1 MYMSEAPF
9 TSPQKRPID
18 LDGLMGMAY
27 SSEKALDVPG
37 DILQE
42 ILHGG
47 LLTPKLSSEPVDI
60 TAITSHN
67 DSEGKSTLGV
77 EQFSE
82 AVARFEVSSEL
93 GERTVRLALDNGDSL
108 ELSHIMEIRQ
118 QEPEEPSD
126 YAELIY
132 DTGGLVNRVLSR
144 ESFSKLNSEQQQLII
159 QRLTERAT
167 TEFDEL
173 LADSEHCQAIVNI
186 FKQTEPII
194 ADKLAVFVP
203 VVLEDGEAKLLP
215 KLHIEMTHGATKTI
229 VPFDQ
234 LADIDL
240 IYHEQRDE
248 SQPFDYL
255 ATFQDEWRSRSIE
268 AAEYLLTDRAADLSQ
283 RNISAK
289 RVTKLMQAEA
299 SERCAQLI
307 ADENFLAEHMLESG
321 KFHVEGK
328 VFIHNNGKWKKAPG
342 KKHTINAK
350 PELHCA
356 EVEEKW
362 RFGLRLV
369 PIDDNSQ
376 ADVFVVPNNTFVT
389 AFRRSTHEPH

>member
-1 MYMSEAPF
+1 MSEAPF
-9 TSPQKRPID
+9 PSPQKRPIV
-18 LDGLMGMAY
+18 LDGLMDMAY
-27 SSEKALDVPG
+27 NREATLDLP
-37 DILQE
+37 DETLQTTLNNQLFTPE
-42 ILHGG
+42 
-47 LLTPKLSSEPVDI
+47 LLSKPVDI

-67 DSEGKSTLGV
+67 NSDGEPTLGI

-93 GERTVRLALDNGDSL
+93 GERTVRLAFDNGDRL
-108 ELSHIMEIRQ
+108 DVSHIMEIRQ

-126 YAELIY
+126 HAELVY

-144 ESFSKLNSEQQQLII
+144 KSFSKLDPEQQQLII
-159 QRLTERAT
+159 QRLTEKAT
-167 TEFDEL
+167 RKFDEL

-268 AAEYLLTDRAADLSQ
+268 AVEYVLTDAATNLSQ
-283 RNISAK
+283 GDNSAEDI
-289 RVTKLMQAEA
+289 AESMRTETA
-299 SERCAQLI
+299 ERCAQLM
-307 ADENFLAEHMLESG
+307 ADENFLTEHMLEAG
-321 KFHVEGK
+321 KFYVDGT
-328 VFIHNNGKWKKAPG
+328 FYTNNNGEWQEMFDDL
-342 KKHTINAK
+342 TINAK
-350 PELHCA
+350 PELHC
-356 EVEEKW
+356 EEISGQW

-376 ADVFVVPNNTFVT
+376 ADVFVIPNNTFVT

>member
-1 MYMSEAPF
+1 MSEAPF
-9 TSPQKRPID
+9 ASPQKRPID
-18 LDGLMGMAY
+18 LDGLMDIAY
-27 SSEKALDVPG
+27 TTLDVP
-37 DILQE
+37 DEALQTT
-42 ILHGG
+42 LNHQLFTPD
-47 LLTPKLSSEPVDI
+47 LLSKPVDI

-67 DSEGKSTLGV
+67 NSDGEPTLGI

-93 GERTVRLALDNGDSL
+93 GERTVRLALDNGDRL
-108 ELSHIMEIRQ
+108 DVSHIMEIRQ

-126 YAELIY
+126 YAELVY

-159 QRLTERAT
+159 QRLTEKAT

-173 LADSEHCQAIVNI
+173 LADSEHCQAIVDI

-203 VVLEDGEAKLLP
+203 IVLEDGEAKLLP
-215 KLHIEMTHGATKTI
+215 KLHIELTHGATKTI

-240 IYHEQRDE
+240 IYPEQENDDQ
-248 SQPFDYL
+248 SVDYL
-255 ATFQDEWRSRSIE
+255 ATFQDEWRSQSIQ
-268 AAEYLLTDRAADLSQ
+268 ATEYLLNDRVTDLSQ
-283 RNISAK
+283 RNISAE

-299 SERCAQLI
+299 SELCTQLM
-307 ADENFLAEHMLESG
+307 ADENFLTEHMLEPG
-321 KFHVEGK
+321 ELYVDGIFYTD
-328 VFIHNNGKWKKAPG
+328 NNGEWQETFDDY
-342 KKHTINAK
+342 TINAK
-350 PELHCA
+350 PELDC
-356 EVEEKW
+356 EEISGQW
-362 RFGLRLV
+362 RFGLRL
-369 PIDDNSQ
+369 ISADDSSQ
-376 ADVFVVPNNTFVT
+376 ADVFVVPSNTFVT

>member
-9 TSPQKRPID
+9 PSPRKQPIV
-18 LDGLMGMAY
+18 LDGLMDIAY
-27 SSEKALDVPG
+27 SREDLPDET
-37 DILQE
+37 LQKTLNNQLFTPE
-42 ILHGG
+42 
-47 LLTPKLSSEPVDI
+47 LLSKPVDI
-60 TAITSHN
+60 TAITSHKN
-67 DSEGKSTLGV
+67 SDGEPTLGI

-93 GERTVRLALDNGDSL
+93 GERTVRLALDNGDRL
-108 ELSHIMEIRQ
+108 DVSHIMEIRQ

-126 YAELIY
+126 YAELVY

-144 ESFSKLNSEQQQLII
+144 KSFNKLGPEQQQLII
-159 QRLTERAT
+159 QRLTEKAT
-167 TEFDEL
+167 REFDEL

-255 ATFQDEWRSRSIE
+255 ATFQDEWRSQSIG
-268 AAEYLLTDRAADLSQ
+268 AVEYLLTDRAADLSQ
-283 RNISAK
+283 RNISTE

-299 SERCAQLI
+299 SELCAQLM
-307 ADENFLAEHMLESG
+307 ADENFLTEHMLEAG
-321 KFHVEGK
+321 KFYVDGT
-328 VFIHNNGKWKKAPG
+328 FYTNNNGEWQEMFDDL
-342 KKHTINAK
+342 TINAK
-350 PELHCA
+350 PELHCE
-356 EVEEKW
+356 EVDEQW

-369 PIDDNSQ
+369 PIDDDSQ
-376 ADVFVVPNNTFVT
+376 ADVFVVPNNTFLT
-389 AFRRSTHEPH
+389 AFRRLAH

>member
-1 MYMSEAPF
+1 MNEAPF
-9 TSPQKRPID
+9 TSPPKRPID

-67 DSEGKSTLGV
+67 DSEGKSILGV

-93 GERTVRLALDNGDSL
+93 GERTVRLALDNGDRL
-108 ELSHIMEIRQ
+108 DVSHIMEIRQ

-126 YAELIY
+126 YAELVY

-144 ESFSKLNSEQQQLII
+144 KSFNKLGPEQQQLII
-159 QRLTERAT
+159 QRLTEKAT
-167 TEFDEL
+167 REFDEL

-255 ATFQDEWRSRSIE
+255 AIFRDEWRSRSIE
-268 AAEYLLTDRAADLSQ
+268 AVEYVLTDAATNLSQ
-283 RNISAK
+283 GDNSAEDI
-289 RVTKLMQAEA
+289 AESMRTETA
-299 SERCAQLI
+299 KRCAQLM
-307 ADENFLAEHMLESG
+307 ADENFLTEHMLKPG
-321 KFHVEGK
+321 KFYVDGI
-328 VFIHNNGKWKKAPG
+328 FYTDNNGEWQETFDDY
-342 KKHTINAK
+342 TINAK
-350 PELHCA
+350 PELDC
-356 EVEEKW
+356 EEISGQW
-362 RFGLRLV
+362 RFGLRL
-369 PIDDNSQ
+369 ISADDSSQ
-376 ADVFVVPNNTFVT
+376 ADVFVIPSDTFVT

>member
-1 MYMSEAPF
+1 MSEASF

-27 SSEKALDVPG
+27 SSKKALDVPG

-93 GERTVRLALDNGDSL
+93 GERTVRLVLDSGDSL
-108 ELSHIMEIRQ
+108 DLSHVMEIRQ
-118 QEPEEPSD
+118 RGPGEISD
-126 YAELIY
+126 YNDLIHT
-132 DTGGLVNRVLSR
+132 TGKLVDRVLSR
-144 ESFSKLNSEQQQLII
+144 KSFNSLDHVQQQLLM
-159 QRLTERAT
+159 QQLTEKAT
-167 TEFDEL
+167 TKLEDVFAE
-173 LADSEHCQAIVNI
+173 SEHCQAAV
-186 FKQTEPII
+186 KLWQEDEPII
-194 ADKLAVFVP
+194 ADNLRILVP
-203 VVLEDGEAKLLP
+203 GVLDPEMKDLTHRCCVELDNSDGS
-215 KLHIEMTHGATKTI
+215 TV
-229 VPFDQ
+229 VPFIEIT
-234 LADIDL
+234 DINL
-240 IYHEQRDE
+240 TYPEQKDE

-255 ATFQDEWRSRSIE
+255 ATFQDEWRSQSIE
-268 AAEYLLTDRAADLSQ
+268 AVEYLLTDRAADLSQ

-289 RVTKLMQAEA
+289 RVTNLMRAEA
-299 SERCAQLI
+299 AERCAQLM
-307 ADENFLAEHMLESG
+307 ADENFLTEHMLE
-321 KFHVEGK
+321 
-328 VFIHNNGKWKKAPG
+328 PG
-342 KKHTINAK
+342 EFYVDGIFYTDNDGEWQEMFDDHTINAK
-350 PELHCA
+350 PELYC
-356 EVEEKW
+356 EEISGQW

-369 PIDDNSQ
+369 PIDDSSQ
-376 ADVFVVPNNTFVT
+376 ANLFVVPNNTFVT

>member
-18 LDGLMGMAY
+18 LGSLMDMAY
-27 SSEKALDVPG
+27 NREATLDL
-37 DILQE
+37 DETLQKTLNNQLFTPE
-42 ILHGG
+42 
-47 LLTPKLSSEPVDI
+47 LLSKPVDI

-67 DSEGKSTLGV
+67 NSDGEPTLGI

-108 ELSHIMEIRQ
+108 ELSHIMEVRQ
-118 QEPEEPSD
+118 QKPEEPSD
-126 YAELIY
+126 HAELVY

-144 ESFSKLNSEQQQLII
+144 KSFSKLDPEQQQLII
-159 QRLTERAT
+159 QRLTEKAT
-167 TEFDEL
+167 RKFDEL
-173 LADSEHCQAIVNI
+173 LADSEHCQATVDIY
-186 FKQTEPII
+186 KQTEPIV

-268 AAEYLLTDRAADLSQ
+268 AVEYLLTDAATNLSQ
-283 RNISAK
+283 GDNSAEDI
-289 RVTKLMQAEA
+289 AESMRTETA
-299 SERCAQLI
+299 KRCAQLM
-307 ADENFLAEHMLESG
+307 ADENFLAEHMLEPG
-321 KFHVEGK
+321 KFRIKGIS
-328 VFIHNNGKWKKAPG
+328 FTNNNGKWQKAFNNYTV
-342 KKHTINAK
+342 KAK
-350 PELHCA
+350 PELHC
-356 EVEEKW
+356 EKVSGKW

-376 ADVFVVPNNTFVT
+376 ADVFVVPNNNFVT
-389 AFRRSTHEPH
+389 TFQRLAH

>member
-9 TSPQKRPID
+9 PSPRKQPIV
-18 LDGLMGMAY
+18 LDGLMDIAY
-27 SSEKALDVPG
+27 SREDLPDET
-37 DILQE
+37 LQKTLNNQLFTPE
-42 ILHGG
+42 
-47 LLTPKLSSEPVDI
+47 LLSKPVDI
-60 TAITSHN
+60 TAITSHKN
-67 DSEGKSTLGV
+67 SDGEPTLGI

-93 GERTVRLALDNGDSL
+93 GERTVRLALDNGDRL
-108 ELSHIMEIRQ
+108 DVSHIMEIRQ

-144 ESFSKLNSEQQQLII
+144 KSFNKLGPEQQQLII
-159 QRLTERAT
+159 QRLTEKAT
-167 TEFDEL
+167 REFDEL
-173 LADSEHCQAIVNI
+173 LADSEHYQAIVNI

-255 ATFQDEWRSRSIE
+255 ATFQDEWRSQSIG
-268 AAEYLLTDRAADLSQ
+268 AVEYLLTDRAADLSQ
-283 RNISAK
+283 RNISTE

-299 SERCAQLI
+299 SELCAQLM
-307 ADENFLAEHMLESG
+307 ADENFLTEHMLEAG
-321 KFHVEGK
+321 KFYVDGT
-328 VFIHNNGKWKKAPG
+328 FYTNNNGEWQEMFDDL
-342 KKHTINAK
+342 TINAK
-350 PELHCA
+350 PELHC
-356 EVEEKW
+356 EEISGQW
-362 RFGLRLV
+362 RFGLRL
-369 PIDDNSQ
+369 ISADDSSQ
-376 ADVFVVPNNTFVT
+376 ADVFVIPSNTFVT
-389 AFRRSTHEPH
+389 AFRRLAQEPH

>member
-1 MYMSEAPF
+1 MYMSEASF

-27 SSEKALDVPG
+27 TTLDVP
-37 DILQE
+37 DETLQTTLNNQLFTPE
-42 ILHGG
+42 
-47 LLTPKLSSEPVDI
+47 LLSKPVNI

-67 DSEGKSTLGV
+67 NSDGKPTLGI

-108 ELSHIMEIRQ
+108 ELSHIMEVRQ

-144 ESFSKLNSEQQQLII
+144 KSFSKLNSEQQQLII

-173 LADSEHCQAIVNI
+173 LADSEHCQAIVDI

-255 ATFQDEWRSRSIE
+255 ATFQDEWRSQSIE
-268 AAEYLLTDRAADLSQ
+268 AVEYLLTDAATNLSQ
-283 RNISAK
+283 GDNSAEDI
-289 RVTKLMQAEA
+289 AESMRTETA
-299 SERCAQLI
+299 KRCAQLM
-307 ADENFLAEHMLESG
+307 ADENFLAEHMLEAG
-321 KFHVEGK
+321 KFYVDGT
-328 VFIHNNGKWKKAPG
+328 FYTNNNGEWQEMFDDL
-342 KKHTINAK
+342 TINAK
-350 PELHCA
+350 PELHC
-356 EVEEKW
+356 EEISGQW

-369 PIDDNSQ
+369 PVDDNSQ
-376 ADVFVVPNNTFVT
+376 ADVFVVPNNTFLT
-389 AFRRSTHEPH
+389 AFRRLAKKPH

>member
-1 MYMSEAPF
+1 MSEASF

-27 SSEKALDVPG
+27 TTLDVP
-37 DILQE
+37 DETLQTTLNNQLFTPE
-42 ILHGG
+42 
-47 LLTPKLSSEPVDI
+47 LLSKPVDI

-67 DSEGKSTLGV
+67 NSDGKPTLGI

-108 ELSHIMEIRQ
+108 ELSHIMEVRQ

-268 AAEYLLTDRAADLSQ
+268 AVEYVLTDAATNLSQ
-283 RNISAK
+283 GDNSAEDI
-289 RVTKLMQAEA
+289 AESMRTETA
-299 SERCAQLI
+299 ERCAQLM
-307 ADENFLAEHMLESG
+307 ADENFLTEHMLEAG
-321 KFHVEGK
+321 KFYVDGT
-328 VFIHNNGKWKKAPG
+328 FYTNNNGEWQEMFDDL
-342 KKHTINAK
+342 TINAK
-350 PELHCA
+350 PELHCE
-356 EVEEKW
+356 EVDEQW

-369 PIDDNSQ
+369 PIDDDSQ
-376 ADVFVVPNNTFVT
+376 ADVFVVPNNNFLT
-389 AFRRSTHEPH
+389 AFQRSTHKPH

>member
-9 TSPQKRPID
+9 PSPQKRPIV
-18 LDGLMGMAY
+18 LSGLMDIAY
-27 SSEKALDVPG
+27 SREDLPDET
-37 DILQE
+37 LQKTLNNQLFTPE
-42 ILHGG
+42 
-47 LLTPKLSSEPVDI
+47 LLSKPVDI
-60 TAITSHN
+60 TAITSHKN
-67 DSEGKSTLGV
+67 SDGEPTLGI

-93 GERTVRLALDNGDSL
+93 GERTVRLALDNGDRLDVSR
-108 ELSHIMEIRQ
+108 IMEIRQ

-126 YAELIY
+126 YAELVY

-144 ESFSKLNSEQQQLII
+144 KSFSKLDPEQQQLII
-159 QRLTERAT
+159 QRLTEKAT
-167 TEFDEL
+167 RKFDEL

-229 VPFDQ
+229 LPFDQ

-240 IYHEQRDE
+240 TYHEQRDE

-268 AAEYLLTDRAADLSQ
+268 AVEYVLTDAATNLSQ
-283 RNISAK
+283 GDNSAEDI
-289 RVTKLMQAEA
+289 AESMRTETA
-299 SERCAQLI
+299 NQCAQLM
-307 ADENFLAEHMLESG
+307 ADENFLTEHMLEAG
-321 KFHVEGK
+321 EFYVDGT
-328 VFIHNNGKWKKAPG
+328 FYTNNNGKWQEVFDDL
-342 KKHTINAK
+342 TINAK
-350 PELHCA
+350 PELHCE
-356 EVEEKW
+356 EVDEQW

-369 PIDDNSQ
+369 PIDDDSQ
-376 ADVFVVPNNTFVT
+376 ADVFVVPNNNFLT
-389 AFRRSTHEPH
+389 AFQRSTHEPH

>member
-9 TSPQKRPID
+9 PSPRKQPIV
-18 LDGLMGMAY
+18 LDGLMDIAY
-27 SSEKALDVPG
+27 SREDLPDET
-37 DILQE
+37 LQKTLNNQLFTPE
-42 ILHGG
+42 
-47 LLTPKLSSEPVDI
+47 LLSKPVDI
-60 TAITSHN
+60 TAITSHKN
-67 DSEGKSTLGV
+67 SDGEPTLGI

-93 GERTVRLALDNGDSL
+93 GERTVRLALDNGDRL
-108 ELSHIMEIRQ
+108 DVSHIMEIRQ

-126 YAELIY
+126 YAELVY

-144 ESFSKLNSEQQQLII
+144 KSFSELDPEQQQLII
-159 QRLTERAT
+159 QRLTEKAT

-173 LADSEHCQAIVNI
+173 LADSEHCQAIVDI

-203 VVLEDGEAKLLP
+203 IVLEDGEAKLLP

-229 VPFDQ
+229 IPFDQ

-255 ATFQDEWRSRSIE
+255 ATFQDKWRSQSIE
-268 AAEYLLTDRAADLSQ
+268 ATEYLLADRATDLSQ
-283 RNISAK
+283 RNLPAERI
-289 RVTKLMQAEA
+289 TKLMQAEA
-299 SERCAQLI
+299 SELCAQLM
-307 ADENFLAEHMLESG
+307 ADENFLMEHMLE
-321 KFHVEGK
+321 
-328 VFIHNNGKWKKAPG
+328 PG
-342 KKHTINAK
+342 EFYVDGIFYADNDGEWQEMFDDLTINAK
-350 PELHCA
+350 PELHCE
-356 EVEEKW
+356 EVDEQW

-376 ADVFVVPNNTFVT
+376 ADVFVVPNDNFVT
-389 AFRRSTHEPH
+389 TFQRLAH

>member
-1 MYMSEAPF
+1 MYMNEAPF
-9 TSPQKRPID
+9 TSPPKRPID

-67 DSEGKSTLGV
+67 DSEGKSILGV

-93 GERTVRLALDNGDSL
+93 GERTVRLALDNGDRL
-108 ELSHIMEIRQ
+108 DVSHIMEIRQ

-126 YAELIY
+126 YAELVY

-144 ESFSKLNSEQQQLII
+144 KSFNKLGPEQQQLII
-159 QRLTERAT
+159 QRLTEKAT
-167 TEFDEL
+167 REFDEL

-255 ATFQDEWRSRSIE
+255 AIFRDEWRSRSIE
-268 AAEYLLTDRAADLSQ
+268 AVEYVLTDAATNLSQ
-283 RNISAK
+283 GDNSAEDI
-289 RVTKLMQAEA
+289 AESMRTETA
-299 SERCAQLI
+299 KRCAQLM
-307 ADENFLAEHMLESG
+307 ADENFLTEHMLKPG
-321 KFHVEGK
+321 KFYVDGI
-328 VFIHNNGKWKKAPG
+328 FYTDNNGEWQETFDDY
-342 KKHTINAK
+342 TINAK
-350 PELHCA
+350 PELDC
-356 EVEEKW
+356 EEISGQW
-362 RFGLRLV
+362 RFGLRL
-369 PIDDNSQ
+369 ISADDSSQ
-376 ADVFVVPNNTFVT
+376 ADVFVIPSDTFVT

>member
-9 TSPQKRPID
+9 PSPQKRPIV
-18 LDGLMGMAY
+18 LDGLMDIAY
-27 SSEKALDVPG
+27 SREDLPDET
-37 DILQE
+37 LQTTLNNQLFTPE
-42 ILHGG
+42 
-47 LLTPKLSSEPVDI
+47 LLSKPVDI

-67 DSEGKSTLGV
+67 NSDGEPTLGV

-108 ELSHIMEIRQ
+108 ELSHIMEVRQ

-159 QRLTERAT
+159 QRLTEKAT
-167 TEFDEL
+167 REFDDL
-173 LADSEHCQAIVNI
+173 LADSEHCQVIVDI

-215 KLHIEMTHGATKTI
+215 KLHIELTHGATKTI

-240 IYHEQRDE
+240 IYPEQE
-248 SQPFDYL
+248 NINQPFNYL
-255 ATFQDEWRSRSIE
+255 ATPVNQSSRI
-268 AAEYLLTDRAADLSQ
+268 
-283 RNISAK
+283 
-289 RVTKLMQAEA
+289 
-299 SERCAQLI
+299 
-307 ADENFLAEHMLESG
+307 
-321 KFHVEGK
+321 
-328 VFIHNNGKWKKAPG
+328 
-342 KKHTINAK
+342 
-350 PELHCA
+350 
-356 EVEEKW
+356 
-362 RFGLRLV
+362 
-369 PIDDNSQ
+369 
-376 ADVFVVPNNTFVT
+376 
-389 AFRRSTHEPH
+389 STHGQSC

>member
-1 MYMSEAPF
+1 MSEAPF
-9 TSPQKRPID
+9 ASPQKRPID
-18 LDGLMGMAY
+18 LDGLMDIAY
-27 SSEKALDVPG
+27 TTLDIPDEALQTTLNHQLFTPD
-37 DILQE
+37 
-42 ILHGG
+42 
-47 LLTPKLSSEPVDI
+47 LLSKPVDI

-67 DSEGKSTLGV
+67 NSDGEPTLGI

-93 GERTVRLALDNGDSL
+93 GERTVRLALDNGDRL
-108 ELSHIMEIRQ
+108 DVSHIMEIRQ

-126 YAELIY
+126 YAELVY

-159 QRLTERAT
+159 QRLTEKAT

-173 LADSEHCQAIVNI
+173 LADSEHCQAIVDI

-203 VVLEDGEAKLLP
+203 IVLEDGEAKLLP
-215 KLHIEMTHGATKTI
+215 KLHIELTHGATKTI

-240 IYHEQRDE
+240 IYPEQENDDQ
-248 SQPFDYL
+248 SVDYL
-255 ATFQDEWRSRSIE
+255 ATFQDEWRSQSIQ
-268 AAEYLLTDRAADLSQ
+268 ATEYLLNDRVTDLSQ
-283 RNISAK
+283 RNISAE

-299 SERCAQLI
+299 SELCTQLM
-307 ADENFLAEHMLESG
+307 ADENFLTEHMLEPG
-321 KFHVEGK
+321 EFYVDGI
-328 VFIHNNGKWKKAPG
+328 FYTDNNGEWQETFDDY
-342 KKHTINAK
+342 TINAK
-350 PELHCA
+350 PELDC
-356 EVEEKW
+356 EEISGQW
-362 RFGLRLV
+362 RFGLRL
-369 PIDDNSQ
+369 ISADDSSQ
-376 ADVFVVPNNTFVT
+376 ADVFVVPSNTFVT

>member
-1 MYMSEAPF
+1 MSEAPF
-9 TSPQKRPID
+9 PSPQKRPID
-18 LDGLMGMAY
+18 LGSLMDMAY
-27 SSEKALDVPG
+27 NREATLDLP
-37 DILQE
+37 DETLQTTLNNQLFTPE
-42 ILHGG
+42 
-47 LLTPKLSSEPVDI
+47 LLSKPVDI

-67 DSEGKSTLGV
+67 NSDGEPTLGI

-108 ELSHIMEIRQ
+108 ELSHIMEVRQ
-118 QEPEEPSD
+118 QKPEEPSD
-126 YAELIY
+126 HAELVY

-144 ESFSKLNSEQQQLII
+144 KSFSKLDPEQQQLII
-159 QRLTERAT
+159 QRLTEKAT
-167 TEFDEL
+167 RKFDEL
-173 LADSEHCQAIVNI
+173 LADSEHCQATVDIY
-186 FKQTEPII
+186 KQTEPIV

-240 IYHEQRDE
+240 IYHEHRDE

-268 AAEYLLTDRAADLSQ
+268 AVEYVLTDAATNLSQ
-283 RNISAK
+283 GDNSAEDI
-289 RVTKLMQAEA
+289 AESMRTETA
-299 SERCAQLI
+299 ERCAQLM
-307 ADENFLAEHMLESG
+307 ADENFLTEHMLEAG
-321 KFHVEGK
+321 EFYVDGT
-328 VFIHNNGKWKKAPG
+328 FYTNNNGKWQEVFDDL
-342 KKHTINAK
+342 TINAK
-350 PELHCA
+350 PELHCE
-356 EVEEKW
+356 EVDEQW

-369 PIDDNSQ
+369 PIDDDSQ
-376 ADVFVVPNNTFVT
+376 ADVFVVPNNNFLT
-389 AFRRSTHEPH
+389 AFQRSTHKPH

>member
-1 MYMSEAPF
+1 MSEASF

-18 LDGLMGMAY
+18 LGGLMDIAY
-27 SSEKALDVPG
+27 NREAVPDEALQTTLNHQLFTPD
-37 DILQE
+37 
-42 ILHGG
+42 
-47 LLTPKLSSEPVDI
+47 LLSKPVDI
-60 TAITSHN
+60 TAITSHPN
-67 DSEGKSTLGV
+67 SEGEPILGV

-144 ESFSKLNSEQQQLII
+144 KSFNKLDPEQQQLII
-159 QRLTERAT
+159 QRLTEKAT
-167 TEFDEL
+167 REFDEL

-240 IYHEQRDE
+240 IYPEQENDDQ
-248 SQPFDYL
+248 SVDYL
-255 ATFQDEWRSRSIE
+255 ATFQDEWRSQSIK
-268 AAEYLLTDRAADLSQ
+268 AVEYVLTDTATNLSQ
-283 RNISAK
+283 GDNSAEDI
-289 RVTKLMQAEA
+289 AESMRTETA
-299 SERCAQLI
+299 KQCAQLM
-307 ADENFLAEHMLESG
+307 ADENFLTEHMLEPG
-321 KFHVEGK
+321 EFHVDGIFYADNDGEWQE
-328 VFIHNNGKWKKAPG
+328 VFDD
-342 KKHTINAK
+342 HTINAK
-350 PELHCA
+350 PELHCK
-356 EVEEKW
+356 EVSGQW

-369 PIDDNSQ
+369 PIDDSSR
-376 ADVFVVPNNTFVT
+376 ADLFVVPNNTFVT

>member
-1 MYMSEAPF
+1 MYMNEAPF
-9 TSPQKRPID
+9 TSPPKRPID

-67 DSEGKSTLGV
+67 DSEGKSILGV

-93 GERTVRLALDNGDSL
+93 GERTVRLALDNGDRL
-108 ELSHIMEIRQ
+108 DVSHIMEIRQ

-126 YAELIY
+126 YAELVY

-144 ESFSKLNSEQQQLII
+144 KSFNKLGPEQQQLII
-159 QRLTERAT
+159 QRLTEKAT
-167 TEFDEL
+167 REFDEL

-240 IYHEQRDE
+240 TYHEQKDE

-268 AAEYLLTDRAADLSQ
+268 AVEYLLTDAATNLSKGD
-283 RNISAK
+283 NSAEDI
-289 RVTKLMQAEA
+289 AESMRTETA
-299 SERCAQLI
+299 KRCAQLM
-307 ADENFLAEHMLESG
+307 ADENFLTEHMLKPG
-321 KFHVEGK
+321 KFYVDGI
-328 VFIHNNGKWKKAPG
+328 FYTDNNGEWQETFDDY
-342 KKHTINAK
+342 TINAK
-350 PELHCA
+350 PELDC
-356 EVEEKW
+356 EEISGQW
-362 RFGLRLV
+362 RFGLRL
-369 PIDDNSQ
+369 ISADDSSQ
-376 ADVFVVPNNTFVT
+376 ADVFVIPSDTFVT

>member
-1 MYMSEAPF
+1 MSEAPF
-9 TSPQKRPID
+9 ASPQKRPID
-18 LDGLMGMAY
+18 LDGLMDIAY
-27 SSEKALDVPG
+27 TTLDVP
-37 DILQE
+37 DEALQTT
-42 ILHGG
+42 LNHQLFTPD
-47 LLTPKLSSEPVDI
+47 LLSKPVDI

-67 DSEGKSTLGV
+67 NSDGEPTLGI

-93 GERTVRLALDNGDSL
+93 GERTVRLALDNGDRL
-108 ELSHIMEIRQ
+108 DVSHIMEIRQ

-126 YAELIY
+126 YAELVY

-159 QRLTERAT
+159 QRLTEKAT

-173 LADSEHCQAIVNI
+173 LADSEHCQAIVDI

-203 VVLEDGEAKLLP
+203 IVLEDGEAKLLP
-215 KLHIEMTHGATKTI
+215 KLHIELTHGATKTI

-240 IYHEQRDE
+240 IYPEQENDDQ
-248 SQPFDYL
+248 SVDYL
-255 ATFQDEWRSRSIE
+255 ATFQDEWRSQSIQ
-268 AAEYLLTDRAADLSQ
+268 ATEYLLNDRVTDLSQ
-283 RNISAK
+283 RNISAE

-299 SERCAQLI
+299 SELCTQLM
-307 ADENFLAEHMLESG
+307 ADENFLTEHMLEPG
-321 KFHVEGK
+321 EFYVDGI
-328 VFIHNNGKWKKAPG
+328 FYTDNNSEWQETFDDY
-342 KKHTINAK
+342 TINAK
-350 PELHCA
+350 PELDC
-356 EVEEKW
+356 EEISGQW
-362 RFGLRLV
+362 RFGLRL
-369 PIDDNSQ
+369 ISADDSSQ
-376 ADVFVVPNNTFVT
+376 ADVFVVPSNTFVT

>member
-1 MYMSEAPF
+1 MYMSEASF

-18 LDGLMGMAY
+18 LDGLMGIAY
-27 SSEKALDVPG
+27 NREATLNVP
-37 DILQE
+37 DETLQTT
-42 ILHGG
+42 LNHQLFTPD
-47 LLTPKLSSEPVDI
+47 LLSKPVDI

-67 DSEGKSTLGV
+67 DSEGKSTLGG

-108 ELSHIMEIRQ
+108 ELSHVMEIRQ

-159 QRLTERAT
+159 QRLTEKAT

-173 LADSEHCQAIVNI
+173 LADSKHCQAIVDI

-203 VVLEDGEAKLLP
+203 IVLEDGEAKLLP

-240 IYHEQRDE
+240 IYPEQENDDQ
-248 SQPFDYL
+248 SVDYL
-255 ATFQDEWRSRSIE
+255 ATFQDEWRSQSIQ
-268 AAEYLLTDRAADLSQ
+268 ATEYLLNDRVTDLSQ
-283 RNISAK
+283 RNISAE

-350 PELHCA
+350 PELHC
-356 EVEEKW
+356 EEISGQW

-369 PIDDNSQ
+369 PIDDSSQ
-376 ADVFVVPNNTFVT
+376 ANLFVVPNNTFVT

>member
-1 MYMSEAPF
+1 MSEASF

-27 SSEKALDVPG
+27 TTLDVP
-37 DILQE
+37 DETLQTTLNNQLFTPE
-42 ILHGG
+42 
-47 LLTPKLSSEPVDI
+47 LLSKPVDI

-67 DSEGKSTLGV
+67 NSDGKPTLGI

-108 ELSHIMEIRQ
+108 ELSHIMEVRQ

-240 IYHEQRDE
+240 IYHEHRDE

-376 ADVFVVPNNTFVT
+376 ADVFVIPSNTFVT
-389 AFRRSTHEPH
+389 AFRRLAH

>member
-1 MYMSEAPF
+1 MSEAPF
-9 TSPQKRPID
+9 PSPQKRPIV
-18 LDGLMGMAY
+18 LDGLMDMAY
-27 SSEKALDVPG
+27 NREATLDLP
-37 DILQE
+37 DETLQTTLNNQLFTPE
-42 ILHGG
+42 
-47 LLTPKLSSEPVDI
+47 LLSKPVDI

-67 DSEGKSTLGV
+67 NSDGEPTLGV

-82 AVARFEVSSEL
+82 AIARFEVSSEL
-93 GERTVRLALDNGDSL
+93 GERTVRLAFDNGDRL
-108 ELSHIMEIRQ
+108 DVSHIMEIRQ

-126 YAELIY
+126 YAELVY

-144 ESFSKLNSEQQQLII
+144 KSFNKFDPEQQQLII
-159 QRLTERAT
+159 QRLTEKAT
-167 TEFDEL
+167 REFDEL

-255 ATFQDEWRSRSIE
+255 ATFQDEWRSQSIE
-268 AAEYLLTDRAADLSQ
+268 ATEYLLADRATDLSQ
-283 RNISAK
+283 RDISAE

-299 SERCAQLI
+299 AERCAQLM

-321 KFHVEGK
+321 EFYVDGI
-328 VFIHNNGKWKKAPG
+328 FYTDNNGEWQETFDDY
-342 KKHTINAK
+342 TINAK
-350 PELHCA
+350 PELDC
-356 EVEEKW
+356 EEISGQW
-362 RFGLRLV
+362 RFGLRL
-369 PIDDNSQ
+369 ISADDSSQ
-376 ADVFVVPNNTFVT
+376 ADVFVVPSNTFVT
-389 AFRRSTHEPH
+389 AFRRLAQESH

>member
-9 TSPQKRPID
+9 PSPQKRPIV
-18 LDGLMGMAY
+18 LDGLMDIAY
-27 SSEKALDVPG
+27 SREDLPDET
-37 DILQE
+37 LQKTLNNQLFTPE
-42 ILHGG
+42 
-47 LLTPKLSSEPVDI
+47 LLSKPVDI
-60 TAITSHN
+60 TAITSHKN
-67 DSEGKSTLGV
+67 SDGEPTLGI

-93 GERTVRLALDNGDSL
+93 GERTVRLALDNGDRL
-108 ELSHIMEIRQ
+108 DVSHIMEIRQ

-126 YAELIY
+126 YAELVY

-144 ESFSKLNSEQQQLII
+144 KSFNKLGPEQQQLII
-159 QRLTERAT
+159 QRLTEKAT

-173 LADSEHCQAIVNI
+173 LADSEHCQAIVDI

-215 KLHIEMTHGATKTI
+215 KLHIELTHGATKTI

-240 IYHEQRDE
+240 IYPEQKNDDQ
-248 SQPFDYL
+248 SVDYL
-255 ATFQDEWRSRSIE
+255 TTFQDEWRSQSIQ
-268 AAEYLLTDRAADLSQ
+268 ATEYLLNDRVTDLSQ
-283 RNISAK
+283 RNISAE

-299 SERCAQLI
+299 SELCAQLM
-307 ADENFLAEHMLESG
+307 ADENFLMEHMLEPG
-321 KFHVEGK
+321 EFYVDGI
-328 VFIHNNGKWKKAPG
+328 FYTDNNGEWQEMFDDL
-342 KKHTINAK
+342 TINAK
-350 PELHCA
+350 PELHCE
-356 EVEEKW
+356 EVDEQW

-376 ADVFVVPNNTFVT
+376 ADVFVVPNDNFVT
-389 AFRRSTHEPH
+389 TFQRLAH

>member
-9 TSPQKRPID
+9 PSPQKRPIV
-18 LDGLMGMAY
+18 LSGLMDIAY
-27 SSEKALDVPG
+27 SREDLPDET
-37 DILQE
+37 LQKTLNNQLFTPE
-42 ILHGG
+42 
-47 LLTPKLSSEPVDI
+47 LLSKPVDI
-60 TAITSHN
+60 TAITSHKN
-67 DSEGKSTLGV
+67 SDGEPTLGI

-93 GERTVRLALDNGDSL
+93 GERTVRLALDNGDRL
-108 ELSHIMEIRQ
+108 DVSHIMEIRQ

-159 QRLTERAT
+159 QRLTEKAT

-173 LADSEHCQAIVNI
+173 LADSEHCQAIVDI

-215 KLHIEMTHGATKTI
+215 KLHIELTHGATKTI

-240 IYHEQRDE
+240 IYPEQKNDDQ
-248 SQPFDYL
+248 SVDYL
-255 ATFQDEWRSRSIE
+255 TTFQDEWRSQSIQ
-268 AAEYLLTDRAADLSQ
+268 ATEYLLNDRVTDLSQ
-283 RNISAK
+283 RNISAE

-299 SERCAQLI
+299 SELCAQLM
-307 ADENFLAEHMLESG
+307 ADENFLMEHMLEPG
-321 KFHVEGK
+321 EFYVDGI
-328 VFIHNNGKWKKAPG
+328 FYTDNNGEWQEMFDDL
-342 KKHTINAK
+342 TINAK
-350 PELHCA
+350 PELHC
-356 EVEEKW
+356 EEISGQW

-376 ADVFVVPNNTFVT
+376 ADVFVVPNDNFVT
-389 AFRRSTHEPH
+389 TFQRLAH

>member
-9 TSPQKRPID
+9 PSPRKQPIV
-18 LDGLMGMAY
+18 LDGLMDIAY
-27 SSEKALDVPG
+27 SREDLPDET
-37 DILQE
+37 LQKTLNNQLFTPE
-42 ILHGG
+42 
-47 LLTPKLSSEPVDI
+47 LLSKPVDI
-60 TAITSHN
+60 TAITSHKN
-67 DSEGKSTLGV
+67 SDGEPTLGI

-93 GERTVRLALDNGDSL
+93 GERTVRLALDNGDRL
-108 ELSHIMEIRQ
+108 DVSHIMEIRQ

-126 YAELIY
+126 YAELVY

-144 ESFSKLNSEQQQLII
+144 KSFNKLGPEQQQLII
-159 QRLTERAT
+159 QRLTEKAT
-167 TEFDEL
+167 REFDEL

-255 ATFQDEWRSRSIE
+255 ATFQDEWHSQSIG
-268 AAEYLLTDRAADLSQ
+268 AVEYLLTDRAADLSQ
-283 RNISAK
+283 RNISTE

-299 SERCAQLI
+299 SELCAQLM
-307 ADENFLAEHMLESG
+307 ADENFLTEHMLEAG
-321 KFHVEGK
+321 KFYVDGT
-328 VFIHNNGKWKKAPG
+328 FYTNNNGEWQEMFDDL
-342 KKHTINAK
+342 TINAK
-350 PELHCA
+350 PELHC
-356 EVEEKW
+356 EEISGQW
-362 RFGLRLV
+362 RFGLRL
-369 PIDDNSQ
+369 ISADDSSQ
-376 ADVFVVPNNTFVT
+376 ADVFVIPSNTFVT
-389 AFRRSTHEPH
+389 AFRRLAQESH

>member
-9 TSPQKRPID
+9 PSPQKRPIV
-18 LDGLMGMAY
+18 LDGLMDMAY
-27 SSEKALDVPG
+27 NREATLDLP
-37 DILQE
+37 DETLQTTLNNQLFTPE
-42 ILHGG
+42 
-47 LLTPKLSSEPVDI
+47 LLSKPVDI

-67 DSEGKSTLGV
+67 NSDGEPALGI

-93 GERTVRLALDNGDSL
+93 GERTVRLALDNGDRL
-108 ELSHIMEIRQ
+108 DVSHIMEIRQ

-126 YAELIY
+126 YAELVY

-144 ESFSKLNSEQQQLII
+144 KSFNKLDPEQQQLII
-159 QRLTERAT
+159 QRLTEKAT
-167 TEFDEL
+167 REFDEL

-240 IYHEQRDE
+240 IYHEQKDE

-255 ATFQDEWRSRSIE
+255 ATFQDEWRSQSIE
-268 AAEYLLTDRAADLSQ
+268 ATEYLLADRATDLSQ
-283 RNISAK
+283 RNISAE

-299 SERCAQLI
+299 SELCAQLM
-307 ADENFLAEHMLESG
+307 ADENFLAEHMLEAG
-321 KFHVEGK
+321 EFYVDGT
-328 VFIHNNGKWKKAPG
+328 FYTNNNNGKWQEVFDDY
-342 KKHTINAK
+342 TINAK
-350 PELHCA
+350 PELDC
-356 EVEEKW
+356 EEISGQW
-362 RFGLRLV
+362 RFGLRL
-369 PIDDNSQ
+369 ISADDSPQ
-376 ADVFVVPNNTFVT
+376 ADVFVIPSNTFVT
-389 AFRRSTHEPH
+389 AFRRLAQESH

>member
-1 MYMSEAPF
+1 MYMNEAPF
-9 TSPQKRPID
+9 TSPPKRPID
-18 LDGLMGMAY
+18 LDGLMGIAY

-67 DSEGKSTLGV
+67 DSEGKSILGV

-93 GERTVRLALDNGDSL
+93 GERTVRLALDNGDRL
-108 ELSHIMEIRQ
+108 DVSHIMEIRQ

-126 YAELIY
+126 YAELVY

-144 ESFSKLNSEQQQLII
+144 KSFNKLGPEQQQLII
-159 QRLTERAT
+159 QRLTEKAT
-167 TEFDEL
+167 REFDEL

-255 ATFQDEWRSRSIE
+255 AIFRDEWRSRSIE
-268 AAEYLLTDRAADLSQ
+268 AVEYVLTDAATNLSQ
-283 RNISAK
+283 GDNSAEDI
-289 RVTKLMQAEA
+289 AESMRTETA
-299 SERCAQLI
+299 KRCAQLM
-307 ADENFLAEHMLESG
+307 ADENFLTEHMLKPG
-321 KFHVEGK
+321 KFYVDGI
-328 VFIHNNGKWKKAPG
+328 FYTDNNGEWQETFDDY
-342 KKHTINAK
+342 TINAK
-350 PELHCA
+350 PELDC
-356 EVEEKW
+356 EEISGQW
-362 RFGLRLV
+362 RFGLRL
-369 PIDDNSQ
+369 ISADDSSQ
-376 ADVFVVPNNTFVT
+376 ADVFVIPSDTFVT